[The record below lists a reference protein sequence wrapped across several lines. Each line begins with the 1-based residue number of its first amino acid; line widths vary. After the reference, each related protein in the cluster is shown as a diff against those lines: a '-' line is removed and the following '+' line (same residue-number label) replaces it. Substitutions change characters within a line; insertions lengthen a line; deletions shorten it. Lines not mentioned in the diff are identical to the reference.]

1 MKANQ
6 SLFGR
11 SCSRSLLELINNVN
25 TAEGTKH
32 LPRCGE
38 FILGMLFIKTRL
50 LESQFIHFSFVMS
63 RKGLFLTH
71 WWLE

>member
-25 TAEGTKH
+25 TAEGIKH

-38 FILGMLFIKTRL
+38 SILGMLFIKTRL
-50 LESQFIHFSFVMS
+50 LESHFIRLSSMMFG
-63 RKGLFLTH
+63 RCLF
-71 WWLE
+71 